1 MESEKGLEVDT
12 NAIDLG
18 KQIQHLKENIL
29 FRRVLSGNI
38 SGKYEE
44 ISTDFM
50 KLFSFDWEDERI
62 FKSKI
67 NLRKFFFLI

>member
-18 KQIQHLKENIL
+18 KQIQHLKENVL

-62 FKSKI
+62 FKAKI
-67 NLRKFFFLI
+67 NLRKIFF

>member
-1 MESEKGLEVDT
+1 MESEKGLEVET
-12 NAIDLG
+12 NIIDLG
-18 KQIQHLKENIL
+18 KQIQHLKENVL

-62 FKSKI
+62 FKAKI
-67 NLRKFFFLI
+67 NLRKILFF